1 MMAKTDVK
9 ITLTSSELRA
19 IMAEYAYEE
28 SIFNDED
35 DKATK
40 VKKALSKINEADR
53 ILYCLYLEYGSSRKV
68 GKILGC
74 SRTTILKLVTKI
86 RQEIIDNL

>member
-1 MMAKTDVK
+1 MATKSEVK
-9 ITLTSSELRA
+9 ISLSSTELRQ
-19 IMAEYAYEE
+19 IMAEYAYED

-40 VKKALSKINEADR
+40 VKKALSKINEADK
-53 ILYCLYLEYGSSRKV
+53 IIYCLYLEYGSSRKV

-74 SRTTILKLVTKI
+74 SRTTVLKLVTKI
-86 RQEIIDNL
+86 RQDIISNL